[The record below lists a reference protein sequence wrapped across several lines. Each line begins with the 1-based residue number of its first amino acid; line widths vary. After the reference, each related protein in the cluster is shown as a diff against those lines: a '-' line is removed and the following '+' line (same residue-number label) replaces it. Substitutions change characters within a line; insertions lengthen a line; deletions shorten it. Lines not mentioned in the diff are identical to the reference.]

1 MHSRADGSPEGTET
15 MASAPAGVPGI
26 DLAALARYLPA
37 VLDDYDPA
45 AGLGA
50 RLLAGG
56 RSNLTCLIFQPDGR
70 QPPAVGQPEGSRQWV
85 LRRPPLGHVMPSA
98 HDMVREF
105 RILSELDGTGFPAPR
120 PRALCTDHS
129 LLGVTFLV
137 YDYVPGL
144 VVSDEAA
151 AAQMTARQADT
162 VCGELVSTLARLH
175 GLTPPA
181 APPGRSASAT
191 DYLRRQVTRWT
202 GQWEHTATRDLP
214 AFPRLARWLQDQVN
228 GLTEDYEVTMVHG
241 DYRLDNLILDPG
253 TRQVRAVLDWEMS
266 TLGDPLMDLALLL
279 VYWEQPGDGL
289 RGHVNV
295 ARNLTTGDGF
305 WSREQLVGAY
315 AGATARP
322 LDHLPVCL
330 ALACL
335 KLAVVMESIH
345 YRHLSG
351 QAIDPLSA
359 GLGDAAPALLELG
372 LAVASGHGLASLAA

>member
-1 MHSRADGSPEGTET
+1 MVSG
-15 MASAPAGVPGI
+15 PAGVPGI

-45 AGLGA
+45 AGLSA

-56 RSNLTCLIFQPDGR
+56 RSNLTCLISQPGG
-70 QPPAVGQPEGSRQWV
+70 ARQWV

-105 RILSELDGTGFPAPR
+105 RILSQLDGTGFPAPR
-120 PRALCTDHS
+120 PRALCTDQS

-144 VVSDEAA
+144 VISEEATAAQLTAAQANQVSDELIA
-151 AAQMTARQADT
+151 
-162 VCGELVSTLARLH
+162 TLAGLH
-175 GLTPPA
+175 GLALPP
-181 APPGRSASAT
+181 APPGRSLSAT

-202 GQWEHTATRDLP
+202 GQWQHTATRSLP
-214 AFPRLARWLQDQVN
+214 LFPRLVHWLQDEVG
-228 GLTEDYEVTMVHG
+228 GLTGDQEVTMVHG

-253 TRQVRAVLDWEMS
+253 TWQVRAVLDWEMS

-289 RGHVNV
+289 RRKIDV

-305 WSREQLVGAY
+305 WSREHLVGAY
-315 AGATARP
+315 AAASARP
-322 LDHLPVCL
+322 LDHLPACL

-372 LAVASGHGLASLAA
+372 LEVASGHGLASLAA

>member
-1 MHSRADGSPEGTET
+1 MV
-15 MASAPAGVPGI
+15 SAPAGVPGI
-26 DLAALARYLPA
+26 DLPALARYLPT
-37 VLDDYDPA
+37 VLADYDPA
-45 AGLGA
+45 AGLSA

-56 RSNLTCLIFQPDGR
+56 RSNLTCLISQPGG
-70 QPPAVGQPEGSRQWV
+70 PPGSDQAPAARHAVLSARGSRQWV

-105 RILSELDGTGFPAPR
+105 RILSELAGTGFPAPR
-120 PRALCTDHS
+120 PRALCTDQS
-129 LLGVTFLV
+129 VLGVTFLV

-144 VVSDEAA
+144 IISEEGT
-151 AAQMTARQADT
+151 AAQLTAAQADE
-162 VCGELVSTLARLH
+162 VCGALVTALAQLH
-175 GLTPPA
+175 GLTPPPV
-181 APPGRSASAT
+181 PPGRSASAN

-202 GQWEHTATRDLP
+202 GQWQHTATRDLP
-214 AFPRLARWLQDQVN
+214 AFPRLASWLQDEVS
-228 GLTEDYEVTMVHG
+228 GLTADYEVTVVHG

-289 RGHVNV
+289 RRQVNV
-295 ARNLTTGDGF
+295 ARNLTAGHGF

-315 AGATARP
+315 AEAGARP
-322 LDHLPVCL
+322 LGHLPVCL
-330 ALACL
+330 ALACM

-359 GLGDAAPALLELG
+359 GLADAAPALLELG
-372 LAVASGHGLASLAA
+372 LEVAAGHGLAGLAA

>member
-1 MHSRADGSPEGTET
+1 MVSGPAD
-15 MASAPAGVPGI
+15 VPGI
-26 DLAALARYLPA
+26 DLAALARYLPT

-45 AGLGA
+45 AGLSV

-56 RSNLTCLIFQPDGR
+56 RSNLTCLISQPG
-70 QPPAVGQPEGSRQWV
+70 GQPEGNQAHSVPLPGGARQWV

-105 RILSELDGTGFPAPR
+105 RILSDLDGTGFPAPR

-129 LLGVTFLV
+129 VLGVTFLL

-144 VVSDEAA
+144 IISDEAA
-151 AAQMTARQADT
+151 AARLTAAQADE
-162 VCGELVSTLARLH
+162 VCGALVTTLARLH

-181 APPGRSASAT
+181 TPPGRSASAS

-202 GQWEHTATRDLP
+202 SQWEHTATRDLP
-214 AFPRLARWLQDQVN
+214 AFPRLARWLRDEVD
-228 GLTEDYEVTMVHG
+228 GLATDYPVTMVHG

-279 VYWEQPGDGL
+279 VYWEQPGDSL
-289 RGHVNV
+289 RRKVNV

-305 WSREQLVGAY
+305 WSRERLAGAY
-315 AGATARP
+315 AEASARP
-322 LDHLPVCL
+322 LDHLAVCL
-330 ALACL
+330 ALGCL

-372 LAVASGHGLASLAA
+372 LETAAGHGLAGLAA

>member
-1 MHSRADGSPEGTET
+1 
-15 MASAPAGVPGI
+15 
-26 DLAALARYLPA
+26 
-37 VLDDYDPA
+37 
-45 AGLGA
+45 
-50 RLLAGG
+50 
-56 RSNLTCLIFQPDGR
+56 
-70 QPPAVGQPEGSRQWV
+70 
-85 LRRPPLGHVMPSA
+85 
-98 HDMVREF
+98 
-105 RILSELDGTGFPAPR
+105 
-120 PRALCTDHS
+120 
-129 LLGVTFLV
+129 
-137 YDYVPGL
+137 
-144 VVSDEAA
+144 
-151 AAQMTARQADT
+151 
-162 VCGELVSTLARLH
+162 
-175 GLTPPA
+175 
-181 APPGRSASAT
+181 
-191 DYLRRQVTRWT
+191 
-202 GQWEHTATRDLP
+202 
-214 AFPRLARWLQDQVN
+214 
-228 GLTEDYEVTMVHG
+228 MVHG

-289 RGHVNV
+289 RRQVNV

-315 AGATARP
+315 ARASARP

-372 LAVASGHGLASLAA
+372 LAVASGHGLASLSA

>member
-1 MHSRADGSPEGTET
+1 MV
-15 MASAPAGVPGI
+15 SAPAGVPGI

-45 AGLGA
+45 AGLSA

-56 RSNLTCLIFQPDGR
+56 RSNLTCLISQPGGNQPRDGR
-70 QPPAVGQPEGSRQWV
+70 HAVPRPAGPRQWV

-98 HDMVREF
+98 HDMTREF
-105 RILSELDGTGFPAPR
+105 RILAELAGAGFPAPR

-129 LLGVTFLV
+129 VLGVTFLV

-144 VVSDEAA
+144 VISEEATA
-151 AAQMTARQADT
+151 ARLTAAQAGE
-162 VCGELVSTLARLH
+162 VCGELVTTLARLH
-175 GLTPPA
+175 GLTPP
-181 APPGRSASAT
+181 PTPRGRSASAT

-202 GQWEHTATRDLP
+202 DQWQHTATRELP
-214 AFPRLARWLQDQVN
+214 AFSRLARWLQDEVN
-228 GLTEDYEVTMVHG
+228 GRTADYEVAVVHG

-266 TLGDPLMDLALLL
+266 TLGDPLLDLALLL

-289 RGHVNV
+289 RRKVNV
-295 ARNLTTGDGF
+295 ARNLTAGDGF
-305 WSREQLVGAY
+305 WSRERVAGAY
-315 AGATARP
+315 AEASARP

-359 GLGDAAPALLELG
+359 GLDDAAPALLELG
-372 LAVASGHGLASLAA
+372 MEVASGHGLASLAA

>member
-1 MHSRADGSPEGTET
+1 MT
-15 MASAPAGVPGI
+15 SAPAGVPGV
-26 DLAALARYLPA
+26 DLAALARYLPT
-37 VLDDYDPA
+37 VLADYDPA

-56 RSNLTCLIFQPDGR
+56 RSNLTCLISQPG
-70 QPPAVGQPEGSRQWV
+70 RQWV

-129 LLGVTFLV
+129 VLGVTFLI

-144 VVSDEAA
+144 VISDEAA
-151 AAQMTARQADT
+151 AAELTAGQADT
-162 VCGELVSTLARLH
+162 VCGELVAALARLH
-175 GLTPPA
+175 GLATRPA
-181 APPGRSASAT
+181 APGRSASAT
-191 DYLRRQVTRWT
+191 DYLRRQVTRWA
-202 GQWEHTATRDLP
+202 GQWERTATRDLP
-214 AFPRLARWLQDQVN
+214 AFPRLARWLQDEVSR
-228 GLTEDYEVTMVHG
+228 LDADYEVTTVHG

-289 RGHVNV
+289 RRQVNV
-295 ARNLTTGDGF
+295 ARNLTTGAGF

-315 AGATARP
+315 AKATERP
-322 LDHLPVCL
+322 LDHLQVCL
-330 ALACL
+330 ALGCL

-345 YRHLSG
+345 FRHRSG

-359 GLGDAAPALLELG
+359 GLGDAAPALLEVG
-372 LAVASGHGLASLAA
+372 LAVASGRGLASLGA

>member
-1 MHSRADGSPEGTET
+1 MVSDPAD
-15 MASAPAGVPGI
+15 VPGI
-26 DLAALARYLPA
+26 DLAALARYLPT

-45 AGLGA
+45 AGLSA

-56 RSNLTCLIFQPDGR
+56 RSNLTCLISQPG
-70 QPPAVGQPEGSRQWV
+70 GQPVSSPERQWV

-129 LLGVTFLV
+129 VLGVTFLV

-144 VVSDEAA
+144 VISDEETAA
-151 AAQMTARQADT
+151 RLTAAHADQ
-162 VCGELVSTLARLH
+162 VSSDLVTTLARLH
-175 GLTPPA
+175 GLTPP
-181 APPGRSASAT
+181 PVPQGRSSSAS

-202 GQWEHTATRDLP
+202 GQWQHTATRNLP
-214 AFPRLARWLQDQVN
+214 AFPQLARWLQDEVSD
-228 GLTEDYEVTMVHG
+228 LTADHEVTVVHG

-253 TRQVRAVLDWEMS
+253 TWQVRAVLDWEMS

-279 VYWEQPGDGL
+279 VYWEEPGDAL
-289 RGHVNV
+289 RRKVNV
-295 ARNLTTGDGF
+295 ARNLTTGNGF
-305 WSREQLVGAY
+305 WSRGRLVGAY
-315 AGATARP
+315 AEASARP

-335 KLAVVMESIH
+335 KLAVVMESVH

-372 LAVASGHGLASLAA
+372 LEVASGHGLAGLAG

>member
-1 MHSRADGSPEGTET
+1 MVSDPD
-15 MASAPAGVPGI
+15 GVPGI

-37 VLDDYDPA
+37 VLDDYDPP
-45 AGLGA
+45 AGLSA

-56 RSNLTCLIFQPDGR
+56 RSNLTCLISQPDGE
-70 QPPAVGQPEGSRQWV
+70 PGSSSERQWV

-129 LLGVTFLV
+129 VLGVTFLI

-144 VVSDEAA
+144 VISDEAT
-151 AAQMTARQADT
+151 AAQLTAARADQ
-162 VCGELVSTLARLH
+162 VSSELVTTLARLH
-175 GLTPPA
+175 GLTPPPV
-181 APPGRSASAT
+181 PPGRSSSAT

-202 GQWEHTATRDLP
+202 GQWQHTATRDLP
-214 AFPRLARWLQDQVN
+214 AFPQLARWLQNEVS
-228 GLTEDYEVTMVHG
+228 GLTADYEVTMVHG

-253 TRQVRAVLDWEMS
+253 TSQVRAVLDWEMS

-279 VYWEQPGDGL
+279 VYWEQSGDAL
-289 RGHVNV
+289 RRKVNV

-305 WSREQLVGAY
+305 WSRERLVGAY

-345 YRHLSG
+345 YRHRSG

-372 LAVASGHGLASLAA
+372 LEVASGHGLAGLAG

>member
-1 MHSRADGSPEGTET
+1 MVSDPAD
-15 MASAPAGVPGI
+15 VPGI
-26 DLAALARYLPA
+26 DLAVLARYLPT

-45 AGLGA
+45 AGLSA

-56 RSNLTCLIFQPDGR
+56 RSNLTCLISQP
-70 QPPAVGQPEGSRQWV
+70 GSQWV

-120 PRALCTDHS
+120 PRALCTDRS
-129 LLGVTFLV
+129 VLGVTFLV

-144 VVSDEAA
+144 VISEEAT
-151 AAQMTARQADT
+151 AAQLTAAQADE
-162 VCGELVSTLARLH
+162 VCGALVTTLAQLH
-175 GLTPPA
+175 GLTPPPT
-181 APPGRSASAT
+181 PPGRSGSAN

-202 GQWEHTATRDLP
+202 GQWQHTATRNLP
-214 AFPRLARWLQDQVN
+214 AFPQLARWLEDGVN
-228 GLTEDYEVTMVHG
+228 GLTSDYEVTVVHG

-289 RGHVNV
+289 RRKVNV
-295 ARNLTTGDGF
+295 ARNLTAGHGF
-305 WSREQLVGAY
+305 WSREHLVGAY
-315 AGATARP
+315 AEASGRP
-322 LDHLPVCL
+322 LDHLAVCL

-335 KLAVVMESIH
+335 KLAVVVESIH

-372 LAVASGHGLASLAA
+372 LEVAAGHGLAGLAA

>member
-1 MHSRADGSPEGTET
+1 
-15 MASAPAGVPGI
+15 
-26 DLAALARYLPA
+26 
-37 VLDDYDPA
+37 
-45 AGLGA
+45 
-50 RLLAGG
+50 
-56 RSNLTCLIFQPDGR
+56 
-70 QPPAVGQPEGSRQWV
+70 
-85 LRRPPLGHVMPSA
+85 MPSA
-98 HDMVREF
+98 HDMAREF
-105 RILSELDGTGFPAPR
+105 RILSQLAGAGFPAPR

-129 LLGVTFLV
+129 VLGVTFLI

-144 VVSDEAA
+144 IISDEAA
-151 AAQMTARQADT
+151 AGRLTAVQADE
-162 VCGELVSTLARLH
+162 VCRELVDTLARLH
-175 GLTPPA
+175 VLTPPP
-181 APPGRSASAT
+181 APPTRSASAT

-202 GQWEHTATRDLP
+202 GQWQHTATRDLP
-214 AFPRLARWLQDQVN
+214 AFPQLARWLRDEVD
-228 GLTEDYEVTMVHG
+228 GLTADHEVTVVHG

-289 RGHVNV
+289 RRKVNV
-295 ARNLTTGDGF
+295 ARNLTAGSGF
-305 WSREQLVGAY
+305 WSREQLAGAY
-315 AGATARP
+315 AEASARP
-322 LDHLPVCL
+322 LDHLSVCL

-372 LAVASGHGLASLAA
+372 LKVASGHSLASLAA

>member
-1 MHSRADGSPEGTET
+1 MLSD
-15 MASAPAGVPGI
+15 PAGVPGI

-37 VLDDYDPA
+37 VLGDYDPA
-45 AGLGA
+45 AGLSA

-56 RSNLTCLIFQPDGR
+56 RSNLTCLISQPGSS
-70 QPPAVGQPEGSRQWV
+70 PERQWV

-120 PRALCTDHS
+120 PRALCTDQS
-129 LLGVTFLV
+129 VLGVTFLV

-144 VVSDEAA
+144 VISDEAA
-151 AAQMTARQADT
+151 AGRLTAVQADE
-162 VCGELVSTLARLH
+162 VCRDLVGTLARLH
-175 GLTPPA
+175 VLTPPP
-181 APPGRSASAT
+181 APATRSASAT

-202 GQWEHTATRDLP
+202 GQWQHTATRDLP
-214 AFPRLARWLQDQVN
+214 AFPRLAHWLRDEVD
-228 GLTEDYEVTMVHG
+228 GLTADHDVTVVHG

-289 RGHVNV
+289 RRKVNV
-295 ARNLTTGDGF
+295 ARNLTTGRGF
-305 WSREQLVGAY
+305 WSREQLAGAY
-315 AGATARP
+315 AEASARP

-335 KLAVVMESIH
+335 KLAVVMESVH

-372 LAVASGHGLASLAA
+372 LEVASGHGLASLAA

>member
-1 MHSRADGSPEGTET
+1 
-15 MASAPAGVPGI
+15 
-26 DLAALARYLPA
+26 
-37 VLDDYDPA
+37 
-45 AGLGA
+45 
-50 RLLAGG
+50 
-56 RSNLTCLIFQPDGR
+56 
-70 QPPAVGQPEGSRQWV
+70 
-85 LRRPPLGHVMPSA
+85 MPSA
-98 HDMVREF
+98 HDMAREF
-105 RILSELDGTGFPAPR
+105 RILSELVGTGFPAPR
-120 PRALCTDHS
+120 PRALCPDHS
-129 LLGVTFLV
+129 VLGVTFLV

-144 VVSDEAA
+144 VISEEATA
-151 AAQMTARQADT
+151 ARLTAAQADE
-162 VCGELVSTLARLH
+162 VCGELVTTLARLH
-175 GLTPPA
+175 GLTPPP
-181 APPGRSASAT
+181 APPGRSASAA

-202 GQWEHTATRDLP
+202 GQWQHTATRNLP
-214 AFPRLARWLQDQVN
+214 AFPRLARWLQDEVN
-228 GLTEDYEVTMVHG
+228 GLTMDYEVTVVHG

-289 RGHVNV
+289 RRKVNV
-295 ARNLTTGDGF
+295 ARNLTAGNGF
-305 WSREQLVGAY
+305 WSREHLAGAY
-315 AGATARP
+315 AEASARP

-372 LAVASGHGLASLAA
+372 LEVAAGHGLAGLAA

>member
-1 MHSRADGSPEGTET
+1 MV
-15 MASAPAGVPGI
+15 SAPAGVPGI
-26 DLAALARYLPA
+26 DLPALARYLPT

-45 AGLGA
+45 AGLSA

-56 RSNLTCLIFQPDGR
+56 RSNLTCLISQPASTQATDGR
-70 QPPAVGQPEGSRQWV
+70 PAVLLAGGSRQWV

-105 RILSELDGTGFPAPR
+105 RILTELAGTTFPAPR

-129 LLGVTFLV
+129 VLGVTFLV

-144 VVSDEAA
+144 VIAEEAT
-151 AAQMTARQADT
+151 AAQLTAAQADE
-162 VCGELVSTLARLH
+162 VCGELVATLARLH
-175 GLTPPA
+175 GLVPPPT
-181 APPGRSASAT
+181 PPGRSASAI

-202 GQWEHTATRDLP
+202 GQWQHTATRDLP
-214 AFPRLARWLQDQVN
+214 AFPRLARWLRDEVN
-228 GLTEDYEVTMVHG
+228 GLTADYEVTVVHG

-279 VYWEQPGDGL
+279 VYWEESGDGL
-289 RGHVNV
+289 RREVNV
-295 ARNLTTGDGF
+295 ARNLTVGPGF
-305 WSREQLVGAY
+305 WSRERVAGAY
-315 AGATARP
+315 AEASARP
-322 LDHLPVCL
+322 LGHLPVCL

-345 YRHLSG
+345 YRHRSG

-372 LAVASGHGLASLAA
+372 LEVASGHGLAGLAA

>member
-1 MHSRADGSPEGTET
+1 MTSTA
-15 MASAPAGVPGI
+15 AGVPGI
-26 DLAALARYLPA
+26 DLAALARYLPT

-45 AGLGA
+45 AGLSA

-56 RSNLTCLIFQPDGR
+56 RSNLTCLIFQPG
-70 QPPAVGQPEGSRQWV
+70 RQWV
-85 LRRPPLGHVMPSA
+85 FRRPPLGHVMPSA

-105 RILSELDGTGFPAPR
+105 RILSDLDGTGFPAPR

-144 VVSDEAA
+144 IISDAA
-151 AAQMTARQADT
+151 AAARLSAGQADT
-162 VCGELVSTLARLH
+162 VCGELVATLARLH
-175 GLTPPA
+175 ELPAPPT
-181 APPGRSASAT
+181 PPGRSASAT
-191 DYLRRQVTRWT
+191 DYLRRQVSRWT

-214 AFPRLARWLQDQVN
+214 AFGRLARWLQAEVN
-228 GLTEDYEVTMVHG
+228 GLTTDYEVSRVHG

-266 TLGDPLMDLALLL
+266 TFGDPLMDLALLL
-279 VYWEQPGDGL
+279 VYWERSGDGL
-289 RGHVNV
+289 RRRVNV
-295 ARNLTTGDGF
+295 AQSLTTGDGF
-305 WSREQLVGAY
+305 WSRERLVGAY
-315 AGATARP
+315 AEATARP

-330 ALACL
+330 AVACL

-345 YRHLSG
+345 YRHRSG

-372 LAVASGHGLASLAA
+372 LAVASGQGLASLAT